1 MDVSYFRY
9 QDDILI
15 LCQTLRSLNRCKQRL
30 LHVLQ
35 ERKLSLS
42 GKKTRIGSINKG
54 FHFLGIQ
61 YPETQPLDNITRQA
75 VSRSFNK
82 GTSELNLSYVGGG
95 RGNLA
100 TRRTVFIANPHCS
113 SCKDFAKSARASQM
127 DGQRWGFSP
136 TNHQLFASI
145 VSVVG

>member
-1 MDVSYFRY
+1 
-9 QDDILI
+9 
-15 LCQTLRSLNRCKQRL
+15 
-30 LHVLQ
+30 VLQ

-95 RGNLA
+95 VEA
-100 TRRTVFIANPHCS
+100 TWQPEEQSLLQTRIVPHARTLRKAREQVKWMVRDGVSPRRIISYLH
-113 SCKDFAKSARASQM
+113 R
-127 DGQRWGFSP
+127 
-136 TNHQLFASI
+136 
-145 VSVVG
+145 